1 MSGTDVVHPF
11 ELGRLQIILPIRA
24 APSPPAQLPRR
35 RNSAGQQTLQRTR
48 PVRNRSGNNRRLGAH
63 DSARESRE
71 ARKKRRPNGV
81 ASTCFKKKK
90 KQSRKETMDAQFR
103 MNKLGQQAAEEK
115 IRLKEE
121 ELWLMREETQRII
134 RQKDEENE
142 YLRQQLEIQNKGSQK
157 LTDHVRSEFGS
168 GSAP

>member
-24 APSPPAQLPRR
+24 APSRPAELPRR
-35 RNSAGQQTLQRTR
+35 RNSAGQQTLQGTR
-48 PVRNRSGNNRRLGAH
+48 PVRNRPGNNRRLGAH

-71 ARKKRRPNGV
+71 ARKKQRPNGV

-103 MNKLGQQAAEEK
+103 MNKLRKQAAEEE

-121 ELWLMREETQRII
+121 ESRLKDEEL
-134 RQKDEENE
+134 RQKDEEIKK
-142 YLRQQLEIQNKGSQK
+142 LKRARLQLC
-157 LTDHVRSEFGS
+157 T
-168 GSAP
+168 

>member
-35 RNSAGQQTLQRTR
+35 RNSAGQQTLQGTR

-71 ARKKRRPNGV
+71 ARRKRRPNGV

-103 MNKLGQQAAEEK
+103 MNRLGQQAAEEEL
-115 IRLKEE
+115 RLMREE
-121 ELWLMREETQRII
+121 TQLMREETQRII
-134 RQKDEENE
+134 RQNDEEIE
-142 YLRQQLEIQNKGSQK
+142 KLKRARQEQLLEAK
-157 LTDHVRSEFGS
+157 
-168 GSAP
+168 A

>member
-24 APSPPAQLPRR
+24 APSRPAELPRR
-35 RNSAGQQTLQRTR
+35 RNSAGQQTLQGTR
-48 PVRNRSGNNRRLGAH
+48 PVRNRPGNNRRLGAH

-71 ARKKRRPNGV
+71 ARKKQRPNGV
-81 ASTCFKKKK
+81 ASTCFKKK

-103 MNKLGQQAAEEK
+103 MNKLRKQAMEEEL
-115 IRLKEE
+115 RLKEE
-121 ELWLMREETQRII
+121 EL

-157 LTDHVRSEFGS
+157 LTDQVGCGFGS